1 MEPDQ
6 TKQVG
11 KIVVTSRAPFTA
23 RKTRAALR
31 RALFPVRFIRSGFRS
46 VFVVEAEGEPGE
58 LARQVYQECGDLIGR
73 GTAILAEVESKKD
86 EIKQAAVEIGTTRIG
101 ANQSFAFRLFK
112 RGLHSLE
119 DDTPKIEREI
129 GGAIYAALEQVHGKK
144 PQVDLSD
151 PDVEVNAEVLGP
163 NTLVGIFE
171 EEWRAAA
178 TEDVKEGQG
187 EGETTGRKFATA
199 SVAATPWVLNE

>member
-6 TKQVG
+6 AKQVG

-31 RALFPVRFIRSGFRS
+31 RTLFPVRFIRSGFRS
-46 VFVVEAEGEPGE
+46 VFVAEAEGEPLE
-58 LARQVYQECGDLIGR
+58 LARRVYQECGDLIGR

-86 EIKQAAVEIGTTRIG
+86 EIKQAAVGIGTTRIG
-101 ANQSFAFRLFK
+101 VNQSFAFRLFK
-112 RGLHSLE
+112 RGLNSLE

-129 GGAIYAALEQVHGKK
+129 GGAINAALEQVHGKK
-144 PQVDLSD
+144 PRVDLSD

-171 EEWRAAA
+171 KEWRAAA
-178 TEDVKEGQG
+178 ETEDVKGQG
-187 EGETTGRKFATA
+187 EGEMPSRKLA
-199 SVAATPWVLNE
+199 SGSIAVPP